1 MSDEPIPEVII
12 IEAERIG
19 SHIPALIIGNVAC
32 QPIKTDLR
40 ETVVLEGTA
49 WIPDWAVLAEC
60 GRPVAY
66 RLTASDHVSESIVGP
81 AQCVE
86 NGVFIIVFDRL
97 DQTVRGIVIVGAGAD
112 STDVAGGIVRVGA
125 ARIYL
130 WRDYSDR
137 TVGSHSRSLQASD
150 LLTLAGP
157 SRSAASLAPSTAAAT
172 TTSVGR
178 RRRRTG
184 IPCVDDNARRSVPRI
199 RLNDVAGAGQRY
211 FPDATSRIVLDAHCM
226 LGAIICGV

>member
-97 DQTVRGIVIVGAGAD
+97 DQTVRGIV
-112 STDVAGGIVRVGA
+112 RVWA

-157 SRSAASLAPSTAAAT
+157 SRSAASLAPSTA
-172 TTSVGR
+172 
-178 RRRRTG
+178 
-184 IPCVDDNARRSVPRI
+184 
-199 RLNDVAGAGQRY
+199 
-211 FPDATSRIVLDAHCM
+211 
-226 LGAIICGV
+226 